1 MRYERYLEN
10 FLGFAQISCVI
21 VLLRHFLRVLL
32 VRESVSPIFRSGGLF
47 FGLKRLFILA
57 SVPNVRIFEFR
68 SVLRYNSIYQKS
80 ASPMMGGEGLAAYE
94 RRLSV
99 VASLWPRL
107 QRWRRLFQQ
116 ETVHL
121 LMSRAVWGA
130 RLILFVALCL
140 LAAGE
145 AGPISRMATQAL
157 VLACALG
164 VLALEWPG
172 VSELKVPRAAVL
184 FTGLLS
190 VCLPTKFAPAV
201 PVLLALGL
209 ARGSSDRLAVW
220 RLGGLALFLALKR
233 LYLHIPAGW
242 YAAESLGRAVSGS
255 LSPLVGWTVQ
265 LGPSVLGVPAFVLVL
280 TFAFWGAVLLGRE
293 RPVMVWLPSVLAAV
307 LFYLQAYI
315 RVRFIGASL
324 PTVYSLWWVSLLLS
338 SAQAL
343 ALLPL
348 ASLDSAVSPE
358 YSTGRA
364 PSQRLRIRMG
374 IAPLLLEARL
384 FGILV
389 CIWLAAVA
397 LARPSGSGG
406 SVVIFKDGA
415 IPWGLPDPPH
425 TVTRLS
431 DGKVGLIE
439 HYLRSIGFKVRWHE
453 GELNRRALAGAD
465 VLLTMNL
472 NRPLSKAETDV
483 LWNWVRGG
491 GSLLV
496 CGDHTDYVGL
506 VTNYGRLLKPVGIG
520 FNFDSAVPLHGSEMW
535 RATAEFRPSPIA
547 LEDWIPTELSVSIGA
562 SLRVR
567 PPAVPVMVGRYG
579 FSDPGDRTRAW
590 MGSLGNLT
598 YDRGERLGDVV
609 LVAAAQHGRGKV
621 LVFGDTSSF
630 MNYSLPSSYRFV
642 GVVFR
647 WLADKRVPA
656 AQVWPA
662 ALLLI
667 GLAVAFVLRKWSA
680 PVYTAAAAAIF
691 CIALPAGP
699 RVAVPIPK
707 TPMLA
712 VVDVSHLAPL
722 PPAPGPDHAV
732 AGMNRALMR
741 RGYLPLMMN
750 RWDRRLVDAA
760 RLVVLPGPAKDFST
774 AELVDLERF
783 IAKGG
788 ALVACVG
795 WETAWLTP
803 NLLSFLGVEVGAVP
817 LGSADGK
824 RIANVKEDV
833 PLHFV
838 SAWPVTGPGYSTI
851 YQAWGRPVVIGRY
864 RGKGRIVVIGDTKFL
879 LKENLEG
886 EMTFYGGNLWLFNVI
901 TEP

>member
-1 MRYERYLEN
+1 
-10 FLGFAQISCVI
+10 
-21 VLLRHFLRVLL
+21 
-32 VRESVSPIFRSGGLF
+32 
-47 FGLKRLFILA
+47 
-57 SVPNVRIFEFR
+57 
-68 SVLRYNSIYQKS
+68 
-80 ASPMMGGEGLAAYE
+80 MMGGEGLTAYE

-99 VASLWPRL
+99 VASLWPKL
-107 QRWRRLFQQ
+107 QKWRRLFQQ

-121 LMSRAVWGA
+121 LMRRAVWGA

-140 LAAGE
+140 LAVGE

-172 VSELKVPRAAVL
+172 GSELKVPRAAVL
-184 FTGLLS
+184 LAGLLS

-220 RLGGLALFLALKR
+220 RLGGLTLFLALKR

-242 YAAESLGRAVSGS
+242 YAAESFGRAVSGS

-293 RPVMVWLPSVLAAV
+293 RRVVPWLSPILAAV
-307 LFYLQAYI
+307 LFYLQAYV
-315 RVRFIGASL
+315 RVRFVGSSL

-348 ASLDSAVSPE
+348 ASLDSAVSSEHSEGYKEP
-358 YSTGRA
+358 
-364 PSQRLRIRMG
+364 PSQRLRFRRE

-425 TVTRLS
+425 TLTRLS

-453 GELNRRALAGAD
+453 GELNRRALAGVD

-472 NRPLSKAETDV
+472 NRPLSKAETNA

-598 YDRGERLGDVV
+598 YDRGERFGDVV

-642 GVVFR
+642 GSVFR

-667 GLAVAFVLRKWSA
+667 GLVVAFVLRKWSA
-680 PVYTAAAAAIF
+680 PVYTAAAAATL
-691 CIALPAGP
+691 CMALPAGS
-699 RVAVPIPK
+699 RVDVPIPK

-722 PPAPGPDHAV
+722 PPVPGPDHAV

-760 RLVVLPGPAKDFST
+760 RLVVLPGPARDFSN
-774 AELVDLERF
+774 AELADLERF
-783 IAKGG
+783 VARGG

-803 NLLSFLGVEVGAVP
+803 NLLSFLGVEVGSVP

-824 RIANVKEDV
+824 RVANVKEDI

-851 YQAWGRPVVIGRY
+851 YQAWGKPVVIGRY